1 MGKSANPAKKPGKKK
16 QAKRGHQGKA
26 LEPHTV
32 ALILS
37 VAAKEGIPAAKE
49 RFGVAERTIHRYKLK
64 VASGKWPEVAEL
76 VAAFRQEATE
86 RCKDLL
92 TEVYEQALKTL
103 REKMPNASYREVLET
118 VDKTG
123 GLKELRDAL
132 GDNDEPAAG

>member
-1 MGKSANPAKKPGKKK
+1 VEKTKKRKK
-16 QAKRGHQGKA
+16 AKRGHQGQT
-26 LEPHTV
+26 LEPQTV

-37 VAAKEGIPAAKE
+37 VAAKDGIPAAVE
-49 RFGVAERTIHRYKLK
+49 RYGVSERTIHRWKTK
-64 VASGKWPEVAEL
+64 VSSCKWPEVAEL
-76 VAAFRQEATE
+76 VSAFRKEATE

-132 GDNDEPAAG
+132 GDSDVDEPPAG